1 MARPLVPNTTAFVD
15 AIRRSDERFFAL
27 VQQQRV
33 WLSAVVAGELYAG
46 TRSPAEA
53 RLLDRLVRAAAAAQ
67 RLTVPTAEDWTQA
80 GRLIARRAR
89 LRGALRPRDHLA
101 DVLIVVSAARL
112 GGEVLTANRAHF
124 DAWAVLA
131 RRGGLDVTITGS
143 PDQT

>member
-1 MARPLVPNTTAFVD
+1 MARPLVPDTTAFVE

-67 RLTVPTAEDWTQA
+67 RLIVPTAEDWTHA

-124 DAWAVLA
+124 DAWATLA
-131 RRGGLDVTITGS
+131 RRGGLDVTVTS
-143 PDQT
+143 RPEPL